1 MTSVVRASPPASGG
15 RPRPAVVSGI
25 QSPAGNQS
33 QTPPPGEDAQRT
45 QARRPH
51 YALSIL
57 AAVAIC
63 TTANAQPVAATTRGI
78 VVAHDNTIELF
89 DRNGRNSIW
98 KIDGLPTPQT
108 IATSNERI
116 AVLDP
121 LANEARIVELA
132 TGRATAVHTGETP
145 IAAVFIGTTLYLLE
159 RDARAL
165 ERIGADGTRASV
177 STRAD
182 PAFLREANGR
192 LYVYA
197 RGEGLVQEIT
207 TNPFAVRRSV
217 RVTPFASDFEIDSKN
232 AYVVDP
238 QTAKIGL
245 VNLETMQTA
254 GSIDV
259 GAVPISF
266 AFASTG
272 TSINARTLAVA
283 DPSAKK
289 VWLIEG
295 AQSLT
300 QAFTRGFLRGLIGL
314 GLFSSG
320 ASQFPT
326 GVDRVF
332 VRGARWYAF
341 DSSSGTLYRFDK
353 SSSSVIA
360 KNVRNFTITTEGVFV
375 WNDAVRRLQLAD

>member
-1 MTSVVRASPPASGG
+1 MNVVQAG
-15 RPRPAVVSGI
+15 RL
-25 QSPAGNQS
+25 
-33 QTPPPGEDAQRT
+33 
-45 QARRPH
+45 H
-51 YALSIL
+51 YALMF
-57 AAVAIC
+57 AAAAAIC
-63 TTANAQPVAATTRGI
+63 SVANAQPIAATSRGI
-78 VVAHDNTIELF
+78 VVAHDNVIELF
-89 DRNGRNSIW
+89 DRGGQNRLW
-98 KIDGLPTPQT
+98 KIDGLPTPQS

-121 LANEARIVELA
+121 LANEARIVALA
-132 TGRATAVHTGETP
+132 TGRATAVRTGETP
-145 IAAVFIGTTLYLLE
+145 IAGVFIGTTLYLLE

-177 STRAD
+177 STGAD
-182 PAFLREANGR
+182 PAFLREMNGR

-197 RGEGLVQEIT
+197 RGEGLVQEFGT
-207 TNPFAVRRSV
+207 APFALRRSV

-238 QTAKIGL
+238 QTAKFGI
-245 VNLETMQTA
+245 VNLATMQSA

-259 GAVPISF
+259 GAVPVSF

-272 TSINARTLAVA
+272 TSLTARTLAVA

-314 GLFSSG
+314 GLFGSG

-341 DSSSGTLYRFDK
+341 DSSSGTLYRFNK
-353 SSSSVIA
+353 TSSSAIA
-360 KNVRNFTITTEGVFV
+360 KNIRGFVVTPEGVFI
-375 WNDAVRRLQLAD
+375 WNDAVRRLHQAD

>member
-1 MTSVVRASPPASGG
+1 MTAQTRVSVPH
-15 RPRPAVVSGI
+15 RPARRR
-25 QSPAGNQS
+25 QAAAGQNNVA
-33 QTPPPGEDAQRT
+33 QTL
-45 QARRPH
+45 
-51 YALSIL
+51 LSVLLML
-57 AAVAIC
+57 AA
-63 TTANAQPVAATTRGI
+63 TAATAQPIAATSRGI
-78 VVAHDNTIELF
+78 VVAHDNVIELF
-89 DRNGRNSIW
+89 DRSGQNRIW
-98 KIDGLPTPQT
+98 TTDGLPTPQA

-132 TGRATAVHTGETP
+132 TGRARAVRTGETP
-145 IAAVFIGTTLYLLE
+145 IAGVFIGSTLYLLE

-177 STRAD
+177 STGAD

-197 RGEGLVQEIT
+197 RGDGIVQEIGAA
-207 TNPFAVRRSV
+207 PFAPRRSV

-232 AYVVDP
+232 AYIVDP
-238 QTAKIGL
+238 QTAKIGI
-245 VNLETMQTA
+245 VNLATMQTA
-254 GSIDV
+254 GSVDV
-259 GAVPISF
+259 GAVPVSF
-266 AFASTG
+266 AFASGG
-272 TSINARTLAVA
+272 TSLTARTLAVA

-295 AQSLT
+295 AQSMT

-314 GLFSSG
+314 GLFGSG

-341 DSSSGTLYRFDK
+341 DSSSGTLYRFTK

-360 KNVRNFTITTEGVFV
+360 KNIRTFTVSADGIFI
-375 WNDAVRRLQLAD
+375 WNEAVRRLHQAD

>member
-1 MTSVVRASPPASGG
+1 MTAQTRVSVPH
-15 RPRPAVVSGI
+15 RPAK
-25 QSPAGNQS
+25 QSLSARTAASNVA
-33 QTPPPGEDAQRT
+33 QTL
-45 QARRPH
+45 
-51 YALSIL
+51 LSVLLML
-57 AAVAIC
+57 AA
-63 TTANAQPVAATTRGI
+63 TATNAQPIASTTRGI
-78 VVAHDNTIELF
+78 VVAHDNVIELF
-89 DRNGRNSIW
+89 DRAGRNLIW
-98 KIDGLPTPQT
+98 KTGGLPTPQT

-116 AVLDP
+116 AVLDS
-121 LANEARIVELA
+121 LANEARIVELT
-132 TGRATAVHTGETP
+132 TGRATTVHTGETP
-145 IAAVFIGTTLYLLE
+145 IAGVFIGTTLYLLE

-177 STRAD
+177 STGAD
-182 PAFLREANGR
+182 PAFLREVNGR

-207 TNPFAVRRSV
+207 TNPFAIRRSV

-238 QTAKIGL
+238 QTAKIGI
-245 VNLETMQTA
+245 VNLATMQTA

-259 GAVPISF
+259 GAVPVSF

-272 TSINARTLAVA
+272 TSLTARTLAVA

-314 GLFSSG
+314 GLFGSG

-332 VRGARWYAF
+332 IRGTRWYAF
-341 DSSSGTLYRFDK
+341 DSSSGTLYRFNK
-353 SSSSVIA
+353 TSSSVIA
-360 KNVRNFTITTEGVFV
+360 KNTRIFTVTADGVFV
-375 WNDAVRRLQLAD
+375 WDDAVRRLHQAD

>member
-1 MTSVVRASPPASGG
+1 MSVEQASLPASGG
-15 RPRPAVVSGI
+15 RPRPTVVSRI
-25 QSPAGNQS
+25 QSR
-33 QTPPPGEDAQRT
+33 TPPPGEDARRM
-45 QARRPH
+45 QARRPL
-51 YALSIL
+51 YALLLML
-57 AAVAIC
+57 AA
-63 TTANAQPVAATTRGI
+63 TTANAQSIAATSRGI
-78 VVAHDNTIELF
+78 VVAHDNVIELF
-89 DRNGRNSIW
+89 DRSGQNRLW

-108 IATSNERI
+108 IVASNERI
-116 AVLDP
+116 AVFDP
-121 LANEARIVELA
+121 LVNEARIVELA
-132 TGRATAVHTGETP
+132 TGYAKTVRTGETP
-145 IAAVFIGTTLYLLE
+145 IAGVFIGSTLYLLE

-177 STRAD
+177 STGAD

-197 RGEGLVQEIT
+197 RGEGLVQEIGT
-207 TNPFAVRRSV
+207 APFAVRRSA
-217 RVTPFASDFEIDSKN
+217 RVTPFASDFEIDAKN
-232 AYVVDP
+232 AYIVDP
-238 QTAKIGL
+238 QTAKIGIVDL
-245 VNLETMQTA
+245 VTMQPA

-259 GAVPISF
+259 GGVPVSL

-272 TSINARTLAVA
+272 TSLTARTLAVA

-295 AQSLT
+295 AQSVT

-314 GLFSSG
+314 GLFGNG

-341 DSSSGTLYRFDK
+341 DSSNGTLYRFTK

-360 KNVRNFTITTEGVFV
+360 RNVRSFAVSTDGLFV
-375 WNDAVRRLQLAD
+375 WSDAVRRLQKAD